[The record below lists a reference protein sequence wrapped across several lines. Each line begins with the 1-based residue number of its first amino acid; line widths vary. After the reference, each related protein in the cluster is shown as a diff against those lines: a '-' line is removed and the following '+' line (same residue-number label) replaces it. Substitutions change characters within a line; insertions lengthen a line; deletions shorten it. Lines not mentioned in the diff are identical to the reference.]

1 MPGRYLRGAL
11 IQFEP
16 AFLVPVPNVIV
27 FQYNPE
33 TMSSS
38 WSTPGVPYSA
48 AGRAEGN
55 VLGMGGD
62 PSQEFSFTISMD
74 SADIVAD
81 QNNAASDLASVYG
94 IYPRLAALETL
105 MFSTDASAQGQNL
118 ASGAGSAS
126 CAAAS
131 ALPGGAAVGGVQRHV
146 PSATVPAVLFVWGVG
161 RILPVRVTSLRVTEK
176 LYDQYL
182 VPTHADAEI
191 GLRVLTSSDIGTL
204 DDGLVKSILQT
215 AYTSMKVLRQTLA
228 IENAADPLISMIP
241 PF

>member
-11 IQFEP
+11 IQFKP

-38 WSTPGVPYSA
+38 WTTPGVPHSA
-48 AGRAEGN
+48 AGQAEGN
-55 VLGMGGD
+55 VLSMGSD

-74 SADIVAD
+74 ASDIVAD
-81 QNNAASDLASVYG
+81 QNNAAGELASLYG

-105 MFSTDASAQGQNL
+105 MFSADASAQGQNL
-118 ASGAGSAS
+118 ASGAGSAT

-131 ALPGGAAVGGVQRHV
+131 ALPGGAAVGGVQRQV
-146 PSATVPAVLFVWGVG
+146 PSSTVPAVLFVWGVG
-161 RILPVRVTSLRVTEK
+161 RILPVRVASLRVTEK
-176 LYDQYL
+176 LYDKYL
-182 VPTHADAEI
+182 VPTHADADI
-191 GLRVLTSSDIGTL
+191 GLRVLTSSDIDSL
-204 DDGLVKSILQT
+204 DGGLVKGILQT
-215 AYTSMKVLRQTLA
+215 AYTSMKNLRKTLA
-228 IENAADPLISMIP
+228 TEKLADPLISMIP